1 MHSVFIHMNIKAKI
15 AIRGADVD
23 LVAIPLMP
31 DNTARIKTAIT
42 EKSAVTTIEA
52 AKIGT
57 LIASVDDYLMNAKV
71 ARDMVELVEREK
83 G

>member
-1 MHSVFIHMNIKAKI
+1 VHSVFIQMKIKANI
-15 AIRGADVD
+15 AIRGADAD

-31 DNTARIKTAIT
+31 DNTDRIKTAIK
-42 EKSAVTTIEA
+42 EKSAVTAIEA
-52 AKIGT
+52 TKIGT

>member
-1 MHSVFIHMNIKAKI
+1 M
-15 AIRGADVD
+15 RGADAD
-23 LVAIPLMP
+23 MVAIALMP

-42 EKSAVTTIEA
+42 EKSAVTAIEA
-52 AKIGT
+52 AKIGS